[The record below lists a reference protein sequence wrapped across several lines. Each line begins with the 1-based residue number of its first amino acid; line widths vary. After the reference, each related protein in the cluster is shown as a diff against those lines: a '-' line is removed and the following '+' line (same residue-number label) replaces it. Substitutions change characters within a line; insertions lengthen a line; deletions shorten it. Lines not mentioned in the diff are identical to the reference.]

1 MTSGDYCEDR
11 MACRGA
17 AVLEAWHE
25 MAECRECGRCVRW
38 DLQDHR
44 LLGFEAGCD
53 HGRKAADA
61 AIQRAQG
68 RETRRDA

>member
-1 MTSGDYCEDR
+1 MTGGDYYDDR

-25 MAECRECGRCVRW
+25 MAECRECGKCVRW

-44 LLGFEAGCD
+44 LWGFEASCPNA
-53 HGRKAADA
+53 KPVADA

-68 RETRRDA
+68 RG